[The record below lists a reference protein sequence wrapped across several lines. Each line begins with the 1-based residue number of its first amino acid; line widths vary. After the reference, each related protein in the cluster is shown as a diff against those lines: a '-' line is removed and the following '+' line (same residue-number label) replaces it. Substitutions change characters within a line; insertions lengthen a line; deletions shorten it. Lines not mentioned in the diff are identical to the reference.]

1 MTVIRC
7 PICKHSFKVEES
19 KATPFCS
26 DRCRNVDLGRW
37 LNEEYSLPENDSSAE
52 DKLQEFPQGF
62 QHDG

>member
-7 PICKHSFKVEES
+7 PICKRSFEVLES

-37 LNEEYSLPENDSSAE
+37 LNEEYSLPENECSPE
-52 DKLQEFPQGF
+52 DELEKFPQGF